1 MTGISSDLVN
11 DTTPQLGGD
20 LDVNGQ
26 KIVSVSNGNIVLEPN
41 GTGNITLTATSSLTL
56 PVGTEAQRP
65 GTPAAGM
72 IRFNDDTDKFEGYDG
87 ANWGSLIGG
96 DIGTDPENVPLNQFL
111 GKQAF
116 VDEVGTVIPSASDP
130 QRNKDIN
137 FEYVSDTSIK
147 IRMRGADG
155 TVRSTTLTLS

>member
-1 MTGISSDLVN
+1 MMPLVLLNRGTGTPSSTTFLRGDNVWAASQAEILT

-65 GTPAAGM
+65 GTPAAG
-72 IRFNDDTDKFEGYDG
+72 DQ
-87 ANWGSLIGG
+87 
-96 DIGTDPENVPLNQFL
+96 V
-111 GKQAF
+111 
-116 VDEVGTVIPSASDP
+116 
-130 QRNKDIN
+130 
-137 FEYVSDTSIK
+137 
-147 IRMRGADG
+147 
-155 TVRSTTLTLS
+155 